1 MFEGTE
7 FSNLKQSSTKFFRVT
22 LFFNTYI
29 VGYHFVIRINEIRM
43 MGITIDDRHAQNSK
57 WKSTQSNF
65 LSPSE
70 LHRLDDSKNDAEVNF
85 APNSN

>member
-43 MGITIDDRHAQNSK
+43 MGITIDDRHTQNSK

-65 LSPSE
+65 LPPSR

-85 APNSN
+85 APN